1 MKYMYIANVLE
12 ERIRRG
18 DYITRRLP
26 VENELVSEFG
36 VSRVTVRKSLQ
47 MLIDHGVLT
56 RLPNAGVRI
65 ADGGKKQ
72 KKTFCFL
79 KVAYPCIS
87 IQIYLS
93 MLERIAAEYDATIRP
108 VDFVHW
114 NDPAIRE
121 ALNTFD
127 GIFFIPLSEKM
138 PDPIRKQCAEAHCGV
153 VVFDHDLT
161 DCGIPSIFA
170 FPPKHMSRMLDY
182 LFSLG
187 HRKIVGLNTQPEEP
201 LILQRFEQ
209 WLLWQKTRNL
219 TLRLINQPVESYEH
233 SWIRAYEVM
242 SHQLK
247 TGAFDGTALLC
258 TTQAVA
264 IGAIRAFHE
273 YGIQVG
279 KDVSVCAIN
288 DDGISRYLCPSLTC
302 FQLPENL
309 IGYLRLC
316 VEWMLRDKQKWD
328 GPLKFQADGD
338 NLFIGESTN
347 ILQTATDKTKP

>member
-1 MKYMYIANVLE
+1 
-12 ERIRRG
+12 
-18 DYITRRLP
+18 
-26 VENELVSEFG
+26 
-36 VSRVTVRKSLQ
+36 
-47 MLIDHGVLT
+47 
-56 RLPNAGVRI
+56 
-65 ADGGKKQ
+65 
-72 KKTFCFL
+72 
-79 KVAYPCIS
+79 
-87 IQIYLS
+87 
-93 MLERIAAEYDATIRP
+93 
-108 VDFVHW
+108 
-114 NDPAIRE
+114 
-121 ALNTFD
+121 
-127 GIFFIPLSEKM
+127 
-138 PDPIRKQCAEAHCGV
+138 
-153 VVFDHDLT
+153 
-161 DCGIPSIFA
+161 
-170 FPPKHMSRMLDY
+170 
-182 LFSLG
+182 
-187 HRKIVGLNTQPEEP
+187 
-201 LILQRFEQ
+201 
-209 WLLWQKTRNL
+209 
-219 TLRLINQPVESYEH
+219 
-233 SWIRAYEVM
+233 M

-264 IGAIRAFHE
+264 IGAIRALHE